1 MVLKIKSI
9 EENLNYR
16 DGTKRIVGM
25 FDTTLLNKEKITP
38 HFHDDV
44 EEVYYIL
51 EGEGIMVI
59 ENEHEFV
66 KAGEIVY
73 IPPRKTHSI
82 TATSFELRF
91 ITVSVDI
98 TVGERR
104 RSKKIDNLD
113 YFR

>member
-1 MVLKIKSI
+1 MILKIKSI
-9 EENLNYR
+9 EENLSFR

-25 FDTTLLNKEKITP
+25 YDTTLLNKEKIMP

-51 EGEGIMVI
+51 EGEGIVEI
-59 ENEHEFV
+59 DKENEFV
-66 KAGEIVY
+66 RAGEIIY

-82 TATSFELRF
+82 TATSYELRF
-91 ITVSVDI
+91 ITVSVDVS
-98 TVGERR
+98 VGERR
-104 RSKKIDNLD
+104 RAKKIDNLD